1 MAFIAKIAPIEMVVG
16 QNIRIDERTMYGGS
30 QILVGERIF
39 IWTSERQGGQGL
51 AAAGRVIN
59 LENTGSRVTADI
71 VVEASV
77 LRPLG
82 LTEIAPFRDIADGL
96 PVSELARM
104 LFRHAH
110 NKVAMLDQQ
119 TTTFLETHFH

>member
-1 MAFIAKIAPIEMVVG
+1 MAFVAKIAPIEMVVG

-51 AAAGRVIN
+51 AAAGSVIS
-59 LENTGSRVTADI
+59 LEITGSRVIADI
-71 VVEASV
+71 FVESSI

-82 LTEIAPFRDIADGL
+82 LTEIAPFRDIADGS

-119 TTTFLETHFH
+119 TTTLLETHFD